1 MKLLNMLI
9 LWLALFQVSTLHAQ
23 DNSTDEKLLV
33 IVESRV
39 VPKGFKHLGDIMI
52 RGNMASKCGYNRAMN
67 LAKEAAL
74 KKGGNILKITSV
86 MPPDASSQCYRVKA
100 DVYSTDKLDEYKA
113 YYKSITD
120 SIMKHILPD
129 TALYA
134 LLYIYRPKIY
144 TGMTIAQ
151 PFKLFTGNEE
161 ICNIANGANCIVK
174 LTQIGSTTIYAKVEK
189 RDEVVLDVKHGN
201 VYFIR
206 VDVTPG
212 MMSARPDLEEA
223 PADMGLD
230 GFNNCVGAEK
240 N

>member
-9 LWLALFQVSTLHAQ
+9 LWLALFQVSTLYAQ
-23 DNSTDEKLLV
+23 SNSTDEKLLV
-33 IVESRV
+33 MAESRV
-39 VPKGFKHLGDIMI
+39 VPKGFKHMGDIMI

-74 KKGGNILKITSV
+74 KKGGNILKIIRLI
-86 MPPDASSQCYRVKA
+86 PPDVNSQCYRLQA

-113 YYKSITD
+113 YYNSITD
-120 SIMKHILPD
+120 SIMKRILPD
-129 TALYA
+129 TAQYA

-151 PFKLFTGNEE
+151 PFKLYIGNDE
-161 ICNIANGANCIVK
+161 ICNIENGANYVVK
-174 LTQIGSTTIYAKVEK
+174 LTQKGSTTIHAKVEK

-212 MMSARPDLEEA
+212 MMSARPDLEQA
-223 PADMGLD
+223 PADIGLD
-230 GFNNCVGAEK
+230 GFNNCVATEK